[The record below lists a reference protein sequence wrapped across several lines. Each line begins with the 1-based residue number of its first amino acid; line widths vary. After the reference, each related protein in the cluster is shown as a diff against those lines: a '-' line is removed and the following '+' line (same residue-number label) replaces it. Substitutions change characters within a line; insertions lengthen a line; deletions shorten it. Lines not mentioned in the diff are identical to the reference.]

1 MHEFDF
7 IKNKNVG
14 IVYDVIIGFLSVV
27 AVFVVLFQFNNNL
40 TEYQTNLL
48 NILDNIV
55 YIVFVLDG
63 VIKCF
68 LTNNFKKFIMDNKID
83 YIALLPFQFFIKG
96 DLGSIFKLLRV
107 FTYFLRI
114 IDNMKFFLFKTGFL
128 QIVIVTGV
136 VTLLG
141 SFALYFFEKGGDSI
155 TTYGDALWLSLVTLT
170 TVGYGDI
177 SPQTGA
183 GKIIAIVL
191 MLTGIGFL
199 SMITSTISSYIISI
213 KSYREDLYSIE
224 NERELLDI
232 TDLSDEKKSSLLSY
246 YKFLKEEP

>member
-14 IVYDVIIGFLSVV
+14 IVYDIIIGFLSVI

-40 TEYQTNLL
+40 TQFQI
-48 NILDNIV
+48 NILNYLDNVV
-55 YIVFVLDG
+55 YVIFLLDG
-63 VIKCF
+63 IIKCF
-68 LTNNFKKFIMDNKID
+68 LTSDYKKFIMDNKID
-83 YIALLPFQFFIKG
+83 YIALIPFQFFIRG

-107 FTYFLRI
+107 VTYFLRI

-128 QIVIVTGV
+128 QIVTVTGV
-136 VTLLG
+136 VTLFG
-141 SFALYFFEKGGDSI
+141 SFALYFFEKGGDAI
-155 TTYGDALWLSLVTLT
+155 TTYWDALWLSLVTLT

-183 GKIIAIVL
+183 GKIIAIIL

-213 KSYREDLYSIE
+213 KSYREELFSVE

-246 YKFLKEEP
+246 YKFLKDES